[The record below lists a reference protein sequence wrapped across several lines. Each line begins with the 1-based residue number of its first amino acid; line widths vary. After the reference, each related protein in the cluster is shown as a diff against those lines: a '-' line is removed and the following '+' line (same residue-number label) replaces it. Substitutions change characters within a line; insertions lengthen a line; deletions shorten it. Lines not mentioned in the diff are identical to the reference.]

1 MSRNVVLPQ
10 PLGPMIATSS
20 PDSKWPEHGSRTV
33 FDSPLGNLAVNAR
46 SLNVRQVDG
55 KGSIDRMESTLS
67 VESRCTDIAFWVRAR
82 TGADL

>member
-1 MSRNVVLPQ
+1 MSSSVVLPQ

-46 SLNVRQVDG
+46 SLNVKQVDG
-55 KGSIDRMESTLS
+55 KPSIDRTESPLSLSLSLS
-67 VESRCTDIAFWVRAR
+67 VERRAAAIAS
-82 TGADL
+82 